1 MKGWPAWTVFVKEWL
16 DALRDRV
23 DQMEQWCTDR
33 REMDLQM
40 KLHHWLHGW
49 LLLHVPF
56 SFALLVMTVWHIYI
70 VFTFL

>member
-1 MKGWPAWTVFVKEWL
+1 
-16 DALRDRV
+16 
-23 DQMEQWCTDR
+23 
-33 REMDLQM
+33 M